1 MSIFLLSK
9 VLHDIRDNDIN
20 FKMIK
25 NCANVI
31 VSHSLYQSLCQT
43 KIQIE
48 KNDIGWDTCKK
59 ITNPFEFIHTIIPG
73 YKTQVSKLIP
83 LSRSFYK
90 MIEMSTLF
98 NLCSKHAGADADV
111 DADAADAEINNLLSD
126 YVHNLLSN
134 TRRMNVNQFEW
145 CIHDNYYYDVVVTN
159 GNANGIGSLNENVH
173 GNGNSFIMFKNKN
186 IFYEKKVKNPFEL
199 NDINDANDTN
209 DTNDANDANDT
220 NDTNDANDAKCNN
233 VSSIECCHPTPKH
246 NFKSFHLAEGPGGFI
261 EAVAHIRKNK
271 NDEYYGMTLINN
283 DMKCPGWR
291 SSKKFLEDNPNVI
304 IERGID
310 NTGNLLSRDNF
321 IHCYRKYKHSMD
333 LVTGDGGVDFSE
345 DFNNQEYNAT
355 KLILAQVV
363 YALAMQ
369 SNNGNFV
376 LKVFDTFSNAMIDI
390 LYLLS
395 SLYKHVYIMKPQTS
409 RYANSEKYII
419 CKGYTLD
426 ENKERIESIIEKIY
440 DNFDHLNSNLY
451 IETIFNFSYSRAF
464 ISKIEEINI
473 IIGKKQIDNIVTTL
487 NLMMN
492 KNFDKIDYYKKKHIQ
507 KCIRWCEK
515 FNINFHKNI
524 KSTNIFLSSVS
535 NLNFITGKGGNKTSH
550 THHNNTCLYEK

>member
-1 MSIFLLSK
+1 
-9 VLHDIRDNDIN
+9 
-20 FKMIK
+20 
-25 NCANVI
+25 
-31 VSHSLYQSLCQT
+31 
-43 KIQIE
+43 
-48 KNDIGWDTCKK
+48 
-59 ITNPFEFIHTIIPG
+59 
-73 YKTQVSKLIP
+73 
-83 LSRSFYK
+83 
-90 MIEMSTLF
+90 
-98 NLCSKHAGADADV
+98 
-111 DADAADAEINNLLSD
+111 
-126 YVHNLLSN
+126 
-134 TRRMNVNQFEW
+134 
-145 CIHDNYYYDVVVTN
+145 
-159 GNANGIGSLNENVH
+159 
-173 GNGNSFIMFKNKN
+173 
-186 IFYEKKVKNPFEL
+186 
-199 NDINDANDTN
+199 
-209 DTNDANDANDT
+209 
-220 NDTNDANDAKCNN
+220 
-233 VSSIECCHPTPKH
+233 
-246 NFKSFHLAEGPGGFI
+246 
-261 EAVAHIRKNK
+261 
-271 NDEYYGMTLINN
+271 
-283 DMKCPGWR
+283 
-291 SSKKFLEDNPNVI
+291 
-304 IERGID
+304 
-310 NTGNLLSRDNF
+310 
-321 IHCYRKYKHSMD
+321 MD

-515 FNINFHKNI
+515 FDINFHKNI

-550 THHNNTCLYEK
+550 IHHNNTCLYEK